1 MIGTLLWMYDRANPG
16 VIPEGMRAAAV
27 FPWFIIH
34 KLPTGVSGLLVSAII
49 AAAMSTIA
57 ATLNSGSAVLLED
70 YWKRFAQRRANER
83 SNLVFLRM
91 MTVALA
97 AFSIAIALGIVWF
110 TKGTSVL
117 SAWWTILSVF
127 SGGMLGLFL
136 IGAFARRARPS
147 HALMAVIVGFLLTL
161 WVTVGQKAIPFPI
174 KLHPNLSIVLATLS
188 IVVIGFAVGPFARG
202 IMKKHKEVLT

>member
-1 MIGTLLWMYDRANPG
+1 MSKVDL
-16 VIPEGMRAAAV
+16 
-27 FPWFIIH
+27 
-34 KLPTGVSGLLVSAII
+34 AII

-97 AFSIAIALGIVWF
+97 VLSIAIALGIVWF
-110 TKGTSVL
+110 TKGTLILSV
-117 SAWWTILSVF
+117 WWTILSVF

-147 HALMAVIVGFLLTL
+147 HALTAVIVGFLLTL
-161 WVTVGQKAIPFPI
+161 WVTVGQKAVPLPV
-174 KLHPNLSIVLATLS
+174 KLHPNLSIVGTTLS
-188 IVVIGFAVGPFARG
+188 IIVIGFVIGPFVQG
-202 IMKKHKEVLT
+202 IMKNIRR